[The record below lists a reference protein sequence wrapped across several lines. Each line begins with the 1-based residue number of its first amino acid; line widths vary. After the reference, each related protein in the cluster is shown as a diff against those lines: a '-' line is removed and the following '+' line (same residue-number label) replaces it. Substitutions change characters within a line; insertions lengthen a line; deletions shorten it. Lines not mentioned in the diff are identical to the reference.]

1 MSHQSNLIAK
11 NESNRNE
18 RRKKHCHHLPI
29 EENSLKTDKWISS
42 VCVCVCVFYMAFIRT
57 ILPEFPLKSDNNDAK
72 SELKTHKHQNEHTTG
87 NRKA

>member
-1 MSHQSNLIAK
+1 MNRIEMKDGKNIAIIFQL
-11 NESNRNE
+11 
-18 RRKKHCHHLPI
+18 KKIHLRPI
-29 EENSLKTDKWISS
+29 NGFRAF